1 MAEILHVYASHG
13 RNNYVELDLPA
24 SGYEMLDMMERLR
37 LEPGQLPYVEVLK
50 VREEYD
56 YLERCIHEQPD
67 VYQLNALARKLSE
80 FTSMQEMAAFE
91 GRVGKEIGQKA
102 VTIELPRLID
112 FAHSTEHCYVAE
124 DAMTDYQLGKFL
136 VENDFIV
143 EANGLPDAALALL
156 DYGKI
161 GREHRE
167 QEGGVFTG
175 FGYVEV
181 YEDVRHVSETMDFQP
196 RKPPYTV
203 LVNMAAIPL
212 AGGRIQKEDLLQLR
226 LPTPEPQ
233 MREALEKLERQ
244 DWKDVAVSIVDSP
257 IPGLNHTMH
266 FDGEMPLIL
275 ELSQRLTELDGRGEL
290 PKFKAILAA
299 NDCQEISRMISLAA
313 EADEYF
319 FEPQISSPED
329 VARSELS
336 MVICGKDAETLLPHI
351 NLERYGL
358 ALLARDHAVVT
369 SYGFIERD
377 KTQQVQE
384 EDHVPSQE
392 GMMM

>member
-1 MAEILHVYASHG
+1 MAEIFHVYASHG

-91 GRVGKEIGQKA
+91 GLVGKEIGQKA

-233 MREALEKLERQ
+233 MREALEKLEIQ

>member
-1 MAEILHVYASHG
+1 MAEIFHVYASHG

-91 GRVGKEIGQKA
+91 GLVGKEIGQKA

-112 FAHSTEHCYVAE
+112 FAHSADYCYVAE

>member
-1 MAEILHVYASHG
+1 
-13 RNNYVELDLPA
+13 
-24 SGYEMLDMMERLR
+24 
-37 LEPGQLPYVEVLK
+37 
-50 VREEYD
+50 
-56 YLERCIHEQPD
+56 
-67 VYQLNALARKLSE
+67 
-80 FTSMQEMAAFE
+80 
-91 GRVGKEIGQKA
+91 
-102 VTIELPRLID
+102 
-112 FAHSTEHCYVAE
+112 
-124 DAMTDYQLGKFL
+124 
-136 VENDFIV
+136 
-143 EANGLPDAALALL
+143 
-156 DYGKI
+156 
-161 GREHRE
+161 
-167 QEGGVFTG
+167 
-175 FGYVEV
+175 
-181 YEDVRHVSETMDFQP
+181 
-196 RKPPYTV
+196 
-203 LVNMAAIPL
+203 
-212 AGGRIQKEDLLQLR
+212 
-226 LPTPEPQ
+226 
-233 MREALEKLERQ
+233 MREALEKLEGQ

>member
-1 MAEILHVYASHG
+1 MAEIFHVYASQG

-91 GRVGKEIGQKA
+91 GLVGKEIGQKA

-175 FGYVEV
+175 FGDVEV

-212 AGGRIQKEDLLQLR
+212 AGGRIQKEELLQLR

>member
-1 MAEILHVYASHG
+1 MAEIFHVYASHG

-91 GRVGKEIGQKA
+91 GLVGKEIGQKA